1 MRAALYVRTSTLD
14 QTTENQERE
23 LWAVAGRLGHEV
35 IEIYADNGISG
46 AKGRDKR
53 PAFDRLCRDATRR
66 RFDIIMAWSVDRLG
80 RSLQDLVPADATR
93 TSPGRP
99 KLSPRSVTNRSR
111 ISNGKE
117 ILPGI
122 DQRLAIARR
131 YRDLVAQIVIDQGG
145 VDRCSETRMQL
156 IRRFASG
163 AVLAEELEARLAR
176 GENVDISEYALL
188 SSTLVRLANRIGIE
202 RVARDISPTLSDILR
217 RSSP

>member
-1 MRAALYVRTSTLD
+1 MSPIKLRDRSRLYRTS
-14 QTTENQERE
+14 
-23 LWAVAGRLGHEV
+23 
-35 IEIYADNGISG
+35 
-46 AKGRDKR
+46 
-53 PAFDRLCRDATRR
+53 
-66 RFDIIMAWSVDRLG
+66 
-80 RSLQDLVPADATR
+80 
-93 TSPGRP
+93 
-99 KLSPRSVTNRSR
+99 
-111 ISNGKE
+111 
-117 ILPGI
+117 
-122 DQRLAIARR
+122 
-131 YRDLVAQIVIDQGG
+131 DQGG

>member
-1 MRAALYVRTSTLD
+1 M
-14 QTTENQERE
+14 
-23 LWAVAGRLGHEV
+23 
-35 IEIYADNGISG
+35 DN
-46 AKGRDKR
+46 
-53 PAFDRLCRDATRR
+53 T
-66 RFDIIMAWSVDRLG
+66 
-80 RSLQDLVPADATR
+80 PADATG

-131 YRDLVAQIVIDQGG
+131 YRDLVAQIVSDQGG

-163 AVLAEELEARLAR
+163 AVLAEALEARLAR

>member
-1 MRAALYVRTSTLD
+1 MDDPNTIRQNGAESVNIPQATPKPQAA
-14 QTTENQERE
+14 
-23 LWAVAGRLGHEV
+23 
-35 IEIYADNGISG
+35 
-46 AKGRDKR
+46 
-53 PAFDRLCRDATRR
+53 
-66 RFDIIMAWSVDRLG
+66 
-80 RSLQDLVPADATR
+80 
-93 TSPGRP
+93 RP

-111 ISNGKE
+111 ISNGQE
-117 ILPGI
+117 ILPGV

-131 YRDLVAQIVIDQGG
+131 YRDLVAQIAIDQGG
-145 VDRCSETRMQL
+145 PDRCSETRMQL

-163 AVLAEELEARLAR
+163 AVLAEALEARLAR